1 MKTNLTELV
10 FVLDRSGSM
19 GGLEDDTIGGFNA
32 MLEKQQALTD
42 PCLVTTILFDHEYIR
57 LHHRQDIRRIA
68 PLTRR
73 DYEPRGST
81 ALFDAL
87 GRSIHETV
95 MAQKKCLAHERAD
108 KVLFV
113 VITDGYENS
122 SKYFNREE
130 IKHLVEK
137 QQLVYDWEFIFLGAN
152 IDAISTASNL
162 GFYERNVS
170 DFVPDGAGIGTAFE
184 SVEKAV
190 KCCRMI
196 SAGEKLDESWNAKIR
211 KDFAKRGK
219 V

>member
-19 GGLEDDTIGGFNA
+19 AGLEDDTIGGFNA

-57 LHHRQDIRRIA
+57 LHNRVDIRKIA
-68 PLTRR
+68 PLTRK
-73 DYEPRGST
+73 DYEPRGTT
-81 ALFDAL
+81 ALLDAL
-87 GRSIHETV
+87 GRSINDAV
-95 MAQKKCLAHERAD
+95 KVQKFALEHDRAE

-122 SKYFNREE
+122 SKYFNHEE

-184 SVEKAV
+184 SVEEAI

-196 SAGEKLDESWNAKIR
+196 SAGEKLDKGWKTKVR
-211 KDFAKRGK
+211 RDFAQRGK